1 VIGKEELL
9 VLAGV
14 AGLPI
19 EEQRLQAVLA
29 NLQRFEQAAQALDA
43 VPLVPEDELGPEWRP

>member
-9 VLAGV
+9 GLSRLANLEIQEARVKPVLD
-14 AGLPI
+14 
-19 EEQRLQAVLA
+19 

-43 VPLVPEDELGPEWRP
+43 VALGSEDELGPEWRP